1 LKLKY
6 DKPLSVFPFKFNLR
20 NYTVNPVLNSARAA
34 ARAKRAA
41 MSRATADADASA
53 ALAEEATTNKW
64 AQKLAAL
71 QQPDKDD

>member
-1 LKLKY
+1 MKPKFNLPGTKRLKLQC
-6 DKPLSVFPFKFNLR
+6 DILLSSSAFKFNLR
-20 NYTVNPVLNSARAA
+20 RYT
-34 ARAKRAA
+34 
-41 MSRATADADASA
+41 TADADASA